1 MTENKNV
8 EQTQTKIV
16 KIEDSP
22 KLKNLNITSIPKI
35 SGQLQNLNIVCK
47 IVAEEPEKMLT
58 TKDGIEYVIKN
69 CVVKDALV
77 EHDEGLN
84 LTLWNNDVFKFR
96 VGDIV
101 LIKNGYSRVFK
112 GLTQISAGKYGTIE
126 IL

>member
-1 MTENKNV
+1 MEKTEK
-8 EQTQTKIV
+8 QTKIV

-22 KLKNLNITSIPKI
+22 KLKNLNITPIPKI
-35 SGQLQNLNIVCK
+35 DGQMQNLNVVCK
-47 IVAEEPEKMLT
+47 IVSAEPEKMVT
-58 TKDGIEYVIKN
+58 TKDGLEYVIRN
-69 CVVKDALV
+69 CIVKDALV

-96 VGDIV
+96 LGDIV

-112 GLTQISAGKYGTIE
+112 GLTQISPGKYGTIE